1 MLLSISR
8 PMLTLLLAITTS
20 TSPSHLFQHS
30 TESFE
35 RYPRV
40 DRRPSEHI
48 HPGSTDDGEKYVNTN
63 TRPKPHCET
72 LAATIWY
79 WCGWLDEKP
88 EVISRQRA
96 TQARS
101 MEEKMLYS
109 HSHKTF
115 FQFFS
120 VDWRNSV
127 KPGLKSLRYFFA
139 FSVLVAVIATFL
151 PLVWVRKEIER

>member
-1 MLLSISR
+1 
-8 PMLTLLLAITTS
+8 MLTLLLAITTS

-30 TESFE
+30 TESFK

-72 LAATIWY
+72 LAATIWC

-127 KPGLKSLRYFFA
+127 KPGLSRFDISSLFGCGDRYI
-139 FSVLVAVIATFL
+139 SSTR
-151 PLVWVRKEIER
+151 WSSHENRKIKTQTERF